1 MTYIYEKCS
10 ASDMIDRFKAYG
22 RQDNFSYDGL
32 RALHAYLEEMAES
45 TEKPIE
51 LDVVALCCEYAEY
64 ENLAAFQEEYSD
76 FESMDDIE
84 ANTTVIRID
93 DERFIIQSF

>member
-1 MTYIYEKCS
+1 
-10 ASDMIDRFKAYG
+10 MIDRFKAYG

-45 TEKPIE
+45 DGKPIE

-64 ENLAAFQEEYSD
+64 ENLAAFQKEYSD
-76 FESMDDIE
+76 EYESIEDIE
-84 ANTTVIRID
+84 DITAVIRID
-93 DERFIIQSF
+93 DERFIVGAF